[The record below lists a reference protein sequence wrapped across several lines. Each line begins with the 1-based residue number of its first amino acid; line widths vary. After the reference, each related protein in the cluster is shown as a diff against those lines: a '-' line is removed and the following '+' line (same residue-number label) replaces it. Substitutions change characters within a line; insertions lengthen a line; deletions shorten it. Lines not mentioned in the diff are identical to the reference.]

1 MYTKYK
7 LYWTRAKLW
16 SGSLGRDYML
26 MTAGQSLGSQRGLAP
41 RSNHHLTQGGNPV
54 FEGRMGAKQ

>member
-16 SGSLGRDYML
+16 FGSLGRDYML
-26 MTAGQSLGSQRGLAP
+26 MAAGQNFGVTTRFSAA
-41 RSNHHLTQGGNPV
+41 
-54 FEGRMGAKQ
+54 E